1 MQALLA
7 RRRPYSCKESLLPM
21 CHVIRFVY
29 LATVSWSLLACSD
42 FQERLNG
49 YPKADTVIH
58 VESATPNEIADA
70 LSRLARI
77 TVAGDDW
84 EFLNP
89 DDLCTVHVVDQAAQ
103 KEWPLNLQG
112 AQFALHRD
120 PHTQNYYAIMKH
132 GDEPAL
138 GADGQP
144 LRLFE
149 THSYHDVFFAEGYL
163 QALAQKCA
171 HSQPALT
178 ANTAQHTTQNSN

>member
-1 MQALLA
+1 
-7 RRRPYSCKESLLPM
+7 M
-21 CHVIRFVY
+21 CPVIRVVY
-29 LATVSWSLLACSD
+29 LAAISSCLMACSD

-49 YPKADTVIH
+49 YPKDDTAIN

-70 LSRLARI
+70 LSHLARI

-84 EFLNP
+84 EFMDP
-89 DDLCTVHVVDQAAQ
+89 DDLCTVHVIDQAAKQ
-103 KEWPLNLQG
+103 AWPLKLQG

-120 PHTQNYYAIMKH
+120 SGTHNYYAIMKH
-132 GDEPAL
+132 GGVATP

-149 THSYHDVFFAEGYL
+149 TDSYHDVFFAEGYL

-171 HSQPALT
+171 HSQPPLAAT
-178 ANTAQHTTQNSN
+178 TTPGNTQIRN